1 LQGERRVKGD
11 EVEGGGEAVVEH
23 GVGEGGI
30 EPCLCEEV
38 DVVEEDY
45 DSVLGDGLVEGRG
58 DGYEGGGCSEGVCA
72 GFGADDGDEAFGG
85 DVVDCLW

>member
-1 LQGERRVKGD
+1 
-11 EVEGGGEAVVEH
+11 
-23 GVGEGGI
+23 
-30 EPCLCEEV
+30 V